1 MNDLKFAV
9 RQLLKNPGFTAVAVI
24 TLALGIGA
32 NTVVFSWIR
41 ATLIETIPGAAEQ
54 NRLVVLAP
62 QHISAGVNDTMSLTD
77 IAALRE
83 ATNVFSGVAG
93 SQIDALP
100 VRIEREI
107 EWVWGQPV
115 QANFFDVVGV
125 RPALGRTF
133 QTGEDLP
140 GATENVAVISHHFWQ
155 QRFGGVDDVIGRVI
169 EINERPVT
177 IVGVASPG
185 FRGTMGGLGLDLWI
199 PLSVHVAADGLRERT
214 ESRGWRWLHTVAR
227 LRDGVSRRE
236 AQATAAGIG
245 ARLAAEFPDSNRDT
259 TYVVLPLWKSPWGGQ
274 ERFLPLLQVL
284 TMVAALLLALVIA
297 NLASLLLARAQ
308 AREPEVAVR
317 VALGASRGRVIRQF
331 LTESLVLAAAG
342 GLLGILLA
350 SAGAGALL
358 QLLPPT
364 YLPISYDLRLDA
376 FSLLATCAVTLVS
389 GLLFGVI
396 PALRAVRLN
405 LNDTLK
411 AAGRSSVGPSS
422 RHWLRRGLVVGE
434 IALACVLLLGMG
446 LCVRSFA
453 KAQEIDIGLNPENVW
468 LAGYRVS
475 PNAGDGEW
483 VNGVFRRLRHEA
495 EQLPGVESAAL
506 VDWLPLGFEDG
517 SGGSVEI
524 PGYTPRPGESMGSR
538 IGFVSPGFFETMQI
552 PLLTG
557 RSFREGDAREPTRV
571 AVVNQAFVDRYLPGR
586 EPTGLSFKIW
596 GTDTRI
602 IGVVKTGKYRA
613 LNEAPFPY
621 VYLESETIAHR
632 TLTLAVRTQGD
643 PASVAR
649 AVEAL
654 SVSVD
659 PRLKPFAAL
668 SYETY
673 MSAAFLIPRMAAVL
687 LTMLGLVALGLAA
700 LGTYAVI
707 AQGAQQR
714 LREIGVRLALGAQRR
729 DILRLILN
737 QGLGLAGLG
746 IVLGALA
753 GIGVAQALAG
763 VLVGVNATDLL
774 AWVGPP
780 VLMLGVTLVACWT
793 PARRAAKTDPMAA
806 LRAE

>member
-1 MNDLKFAV
+1 MTDLKFAL
-9 RQLLKNPGFTAVAVI
+9 RQLLKNPGFTAVAVL

-32 NTVVFSWIR
+32 NAVVFSWIR

-54 NRLVVLAP
+54 DRLVVLAP
-62 QHISAGVNDTMSLTD
+62 QHISAGLNDTMSLTD

-83 ATNVFSGVAG
+83 ATNAFSGVAG

-100 VRIEREI
+100 VRIDREI

-125 RPALGRTF
+125 RPVLGRTF
-133 QTGEDLP
+133 RTGEDLP
-140 GATENVAVISHHFWQ
+140 GATENVAVISHPFWQ
-155 QRFGGVDDVIGRVI
+155 QRFGGAGDVIGRVI
-169 EINERPVT
+169 EVNERPVT
-177 IVGVASPG
+177 IIGVAAPG
-185 FRGTMGGLGLDLWI
+185 FRGTMGGLALDLWI

-214 ESRGWRWLHTVAR
+214 ESHGWRWLHTVAR

-236 AQATAAGIG
+236 AQAVAAGIG
-245 ARLAAEFPDSNRDT
+245 ARLATEFPDSNRDT

-317 VALGASRGRVIRQF
+317 VALGASRVRVIRQF

-350 SAGAGALL
+350 TAGAGTLL

-364 YLPISYDLRLDA
+364 YLPISYDLRLDG
-376 FSLLATCAVTLVS
+376 FSLLGTCAVTLLS

-453 KAQEIDIGLNPENVW
+453 KAQEIDVGLNPKNVW
-468 LAGYRVS
+468 LAGYRIS

-483 VNGVFRRLRHEA
+483 VNDVFRRLRHEA
-495 EQLPGVESAAL
+495 AQLPGVESAAL

-524 PGYTPRPGESMGSR
+524 PGYTPRPGESMSSR

-552 PLLTG
+552 PVLTG
-557 RSFREGDAREPTRV
+557 RVFREGDAREPTRV
-571 AVVNQAFVDRYLPGR
+571 AVVNQAFVDRYFPGR
-586 EPTGLSFKIW
+586 EPAGLLFKIW

-602 IGVVKTGKYRA
+602 IGVVKTGKYRT
-613 LNEAPFPY
+613 LNETPFPY

-643 PASVAR
+643 PAAVAR

-668 SYETY
+668 SYETF

-714 LREIGVRLALGAQRR
+714 QREIGVRLALGAQRR

-746 IVLGALA
+746 IALGVLA

-763 VLVGVNATDLL
+763 VLVGVKASDLL

-780 VLMLGVTLVACWT
+780 VVLLAITLVACWT
-793 PARRAAKTDPMAA
+793 PARRAAKTDPMEA